1 MHKFS
6 TPKMPNVGS
15 VSHDGGLAN
24 ILSDAEGLG
33 FSLEDLAHGFDALLA
48 TTIDEPD
55 VPVWVKRNIRSALA
69 TAGAIKEKARAVTE
83 LIADASMS
91 SRRVDSPPSLVLPFR
106 CEHDDMVAFTD
117 ALLDHLRVLEVLCMA
132 AMSNDGVQD
141 VWPRTAG
148 LSARGGSGQHEPA
161 ARCDVQVP
169 QSRNWSPD
177 PPQRWG
183 DRGRRSMTAPA
194 SSDPV
199 PQGAGSRS
207 RQRRLAIVPARDQV
221 DDDTPMLLAIVA
233 ALAFPDQSMS
243 ARALQGEIDRGRLVG
258 EKIGGRWYTT
268 LGHIRR
274 MRGTMPRK
282 SKGPRLYRRER
293 KGRPTVWGHP

>member
-132 AMSNDGVQD
+132 AMSNDGVQTYG
-141 VWPRTAG
+141 P
-148 LSARGGSGQHEPA
+148 EPLAYRLGVEADNMSRLHA
-161 ARCDVQVP
+161 AMFKCLNP
-169 QSRNWSPD
+169 E
-177 PPQRWG
+177 
-183 DRGRRSMTAPA
+183 T
-194 SSDPV
+194 
-199 PQGAGSRS
+199 
-207 RQRRLAIVPARDQV
+207 
-221 DDDTPMLLAIVA
+221 
-233 ALAFPDQSMS
+233 
-243 ARALQGEIDRGRLVG
+243 
-258 EKIGGRWYTT
+258 
-268 LGHIRR
+268 
-274 MRGTMPRK
+274 
-282 SKGPRLYRRER
+282 
-293 KGRPTVWGHP
+293 GRPTRRNDGATEVGAA